1 MKNSIVF
8 VTLLTVLA
16 LTACATTKISDQ
28 KNKPPSAGD
37 VLPDI
42 ELPVP
47 QDERL
52 QRYLGVSG
60 SGLFSVDQIKA
71 DIVIIKLFSVYCP
84 LCHKDAPKMNQ
95 LYAKIESS
103 PELKRRLKLIAIG
116 AGNSVQQVAQFKK
129 EYGLT
134 FPVFAD
140 GDSSIHRQ
148 LGSVKFPYYMGVKLD
163 GGHNA
168 RIFYARLGQI
178 QNTDTFLQSILRTS
192 EKWQ

>member
-1 MKNSIVF
+1 MKNSMVF
-8 VTLLTVLA
+8 IALLTALA
-16 LTACATTKISDQ
+16 LTACATTKLSSE
-28 KNKPPSAGD
+28 KYKPPSAGD

-42 ELPVP
+42 KLPVP
-47 QDERL
+47 KDGRL
-52 QRYLGVSG
+52 QEYLGVSG
-60 SGLFSVDQIKA
+60 AGLFSVNQIKA

-103 PELKRRLKLIAIG
+103 AELKGRLKLIAIG
-116 AGNSVQQVAQFKK
+116 AGNSIQQVAQFKE
-129 EYGLT
+129 EYGLK

-140 GDSSIHRQ
+140 GDGSIHRQ

-163 GGHNA
+163 GGHTA

-178 QNTDTFLQSILRTS
+178 QDTDTVLQSILRTS
-192 EKWQ
+192 EK

>member
-1 MKNSIVF
+1 MKNSLVF
-8 VTLLTVLA
+8 VTLLTALA
-16 LTACATTKISDQ
+16 LTACATAKISDQ
-28 KNKPPSAGD
+28 KNKPPSAGE

-47 QDERL
+47 QDGRL
-52 QRYLGVSG
+52 QEYLGVSG

-71 DIVIIKLFSVYCP
+71 DIVIMKLFSVYCP

-103 PELKRRLKLIAIG
+103 AELKGRLKLIAIG
-116 AGNSVQQVAQFKK
+116 AGNSVQQVAQFKE
-129 EYGLT
+129 EYGLK

-140 GDSSIHRQ
+140 GNGSIHRQ

-163 GGHNA
+163 SDHHA

-178 QNTDTFLQSILRTS
+178 EDTETFLQMILRTS
-192 EKWQ
+192 KK

>member
-1 MKNSIVF
+1 MKNGMVF
-8 VTLLTVLA
+8 ITLLAALA
-16 LTACATTKISDQ
+16 LTACATAKTSDQ
-28 KNKPPSAGD
+28 KHKPPSAGD

-47 QDERL
+47 QEGRL
-52 QRYLGVSG
+52 QEYLGVSEA
-60 SGLFSVDQIKA
+60 GLFSVDQIKA

-95 LYAKIESS
+95 LYAKIEGTA
-103 PELKRRLKLIAIG
+103 ELKGRLKLIAIG
-116 AGNSVQQVAQFKK
+116 ADNSAQQVTQFKE
-129 EYGLT
+129 EYRLT

-140 GDSSIHRQ
+140 GDGSIHRQ

-178 QNTDTFLQSILRTS
+178 QDTDTFLQSILRAS
-192 EKWQ
+192 EK

>member
-1 MKNSIVF
+1 MKNGMVLI
-8 VTLLTVLA
+8 TLLAALA
-16 LTACATTKISDQ
+16 LTACATAKTSDQ
-28 KNKPPSAGD
+28 QHRPPSAGD

-47 QDERL
+47 QDGRL
-52 QRYLGVSG
+52 QEYLGVSG
-60 SGLFSVDQIKA
+60 AGLFSVDQIKA

-103 PELKRRLKLIAIG
+103 AELKGRLKLIAIG
-116 AGNSVQQVAQFKK
+116 GDNSVQQVTQFKE
-129 EYGLT
+129 EYDLK

-140 GDSSIHRQ
+140 GSGSIHRQ

-163 GGHNA
+163 GRHNA

-178 QNTDTFLQSILRTS
+178 QDVDTFLKSILRTS
-192 EKWQ
+192 EK

>member
-8 VTLLTVLA
+8 VTLLTALV

-95 LYAKIESS
+95 LYAKIESNA
-103 PELKRRLKLIAIG
+103 ELKGRLKLIAIG
-116 AGNSVQQVAQFKK
+116 AGSGGLAVAEK
-129 EYGLT
+129 
-134 FPVFAD
+134 AA
-140 GDSSIHRQ
+140 Q
-148 LGSVKFPYYMGVKLD
+148 LGRRVAVIERGMFGTWHLHVEGFRDNCKVK
-163 GGHNA
+163 
-168 RIFYARLGQI
+168 RIQ
-178 QNTDTFLQSILRTS
+178 
-192 EKWQ
+192 

>member
-1 MKNSIVF
+1 MKNSMVF
-8 VTLLTVLA
+8 ITLLTALV
-16 LTACATTKISDQ
+16 LTACATTKLFDD
-28 KNKPPSAGD
+28 KNKPPTAGD
-37 VLPDI
+37 VLPVI
-42 ELPVP
+42 ELPAP
-47 QDERL
+47 QEGRL
-52 QRYLGVSG
+52 QEYLGVSG

-103 PELKRRLKLIAIG
+103 AELKGRLKLIAIG
-116 AGNSVQQVAQFKK
+116 AGNSVLQVAQFKK

>member
-1 MKNSIVF
+1 MKNRMIF
-8 VTLLTVLA
+8 ITLCTALA
-16 LTACATTKISDQ
+16 LTACATTKISDE
-28 KNKPPSAGD
+28 KHKPASAGD
-37 VLPDI
+37 VLPII

-47 QDERL
+47 QDGRL
-52 QRYLGVSG
+52 QEYLGVSG
-60 SGLFSVDQIKA
+60 AGLFSVNQIKA

-103 PELKRRLKLIAIG
+103 AELKGRLKLLAIG

-129 EYGLT
+129 EYGLK

-140 GDSSIHRQ
+140 GNGSIHRQ
-148 LGSVKFPYYMGVKLD
+148 LGSVKFPYYMGVKLG

-178 QNTDTFLQSILRTS
+178 KDTDTFLQSILRAS
-192 EKWQ
+192 KK

>member
-1 MKNSIVF
+1 MVF
-8 VTLLTVLA
+8 ITLLTALA
-16 LTACATTKISDQ
+16 LTACATAKISDQ
-28 KNKPPSAGD
+28 KYKPASAGD
-37 VLPDI
+37 VLPVI

-47 QDERL
+47 QDGRL
-52 QRYLGVSG
+52 QEYLGVSG
-60 SGLFSVDQIKA
+60 AGLFSVNQIKA
-71 DIVIIKLFSVYCP
+71 GIVIIKLFSVYCP

-103 PELKRRLKLIAIG
+103 PELKGRLKLIAIG

-129 EYGLT
+129 EYGMK

-140 GDSSIHRQ
+140 GNGSIHRQ

-163 GGHNA
+163 GGHTA

-178 QNTDTFLQSILRTS
+178 KDIDTFLQSILLTS
-192 EKWQ
+192 EK

>member
-1 MKNSIVF
+1 MIF
-8 VTLLTVLA
+8 ITLLTALA
-16 LTACATTKISDQ
+16 LTACATTKTSDQ
-28 KNKPPSAGD
+28 QHKPPSAGD
-37 VLPDI
+37 VLPLI

-47 QDERL
+47 QDGRL
-52 QRYLGVSG
+52 REYLGVSG
-60 SGLFSVDQIKA
+60 AGLFSVNQIRA

-103 PELKRRLKLIAIG
+103 PELKGRLKLIAIG
-116 AGNSVQQVAQFKK
+116 AENSVQQVAQFKE
-129 EYGLT
+129 EYDLK

-140 GDSSIHRQ
+140 GGGSIHRQ
-148 LGSVKFPYYMGVKLD
+148 LGSVKFPYYIGVNLAHD
-163 GGHNA
+163 HDA

-178 QNTDTFLQSILRTS
+178 QDVDTFLKSILRTS

>member
-1 MKNSIVF
+1 MKNGIVF
-8 VTLLTVLA
+8 VTLLTALA
-16 LTACATTKISDQ
+16 LTACATAKISDE

-47 QDERL
+47 PEGRQQE
-52 QRYLGVSG
+52 YLGVSG
-60 SGLFSVDQIKA
+60 AGLFSVDQIKA

-103 PELKRRLKLIAIG
+103 AELKGRLKLIAIG
-116 AGNSVQQVAQFKK
+116 AGNSVQQVAQFKE
-129 EYGLT
+129 EYGLK

-140 GDSSIHRQ
+140 GDASIHRK

-163 GGHNA
+163 GNHNA

-178 QNTDTFLQSILRTS
+178 EDTDTFLQSILRTS
-192 EKWQ
+192 KK